1 MPLCLCVLV
10 VERIVVE
17 AIRMEERRDKISAH
31 PALAALLILIAF
43 TSAFAQARCLTADE
57 IKRISDQLDANIT
70 RPFNKKLSDDLIKL
84 AARQQQRLQD
94 NVADNKSGDTIIK
107 TLQTS
112 REQNTNELCAI
123 VKQYGWPSRDLVGD
137 DGARAAF
144 FLLRNSSTSELQRDL
159 LPVIIAAVKK
169 GEIKK
174 TAFAAYID
182 QLRLSAGLKQI
193 FGTQATILNGFLVLF
208 PITDEIHVDARR
220 KQYDLPPLAEYLRGL
235 EKLYRLPLIKSTGA
249 LTNSFSDNSQI
260 SIARATDSELLGASS
275 SDDVDVV
282 RVETN
287 LVSLNI
293 SVYATKLRTEVA
305 KLEQKDFAIKEDGHP
320 QEISFFATTDVPFD
334 LVLLLDLSG
343 STADKRDLIRKS
355 TRRFIEAARPADR
368 IAIVTFADDFW
379 IVSPLTV
386 DREKLLSAA
395 KQISGGGGSRVW
407 DALEFTLD
415 QVLGSAT
422 SPRRR
427 AVVFMT
433 DGVDNALG
441 SGTAGSTISYADL
454 LESVRKHDALIVPI
468 YLDTEDRDR
477 DSFLG
482 DMGRRMYENA
492 RNTLGVLAY
501 ESGGLYYSARKV
513 EDLNGVYEQVIED
526 LSKVYSLGYRST
538 NQKRD
543 GSWRT
548 VNIEISSHPDL
559 KTRAR
564 PGYYAK

>member
-1 MPLCLCVLV
+1 M
-10 VERIVVE
+10 
-17 AIRMEERRDKISAH
+17 
-31 PALAALLILIAF
+31 
-43 TSAFAQARCLTADE
+43 
-57 IKRISDQLDANIT
+57 
-70 RPFNKKLSDDLIKL
+70 
-84 AARQQQRLQD
+84 
-94 NVADNKSGDTIIK
+94 
-107 TLQTS
+107 
-112 REQNTNELCAI
+112 
-123 VKQYGWPSRDLVGD
+123 
-137 DGARAAF
+137 
-144 FLLRNSSTSELQRDL
+144 
-159 LPVIIAAVKK
+159 
-169 GEIKK
+169 
-174 TAFAAYID
+174 
-182 QLRLSAGLKQI
+182 
-193 FGTQATILNGFLVLF
+193 
-208 PITDEIHVDARR
+208 
-220 KQYDLPPLAEYLRGL
+220 
-235 EKLYRLPLIKSTGA
+235 
-249 LTNSFSDNSQI
+249 
-260 SIARATDSELLGASS
+260 
-275 SDDVDVV
+275 
-282 RVETN
+282 
-287 LVSLNI
+287 
-293 SVYATKLRTEVA
+293 
-305 KLEQKDFAIKEDGHP
+305 
-320 QEISFFATTDVPFD
+320 
-334 LVLLLDLSG
+334 
-343 STADKRDLIRKS
+343 
-355 TRRFIEAARPADR
+355 
-368 IAIVTFADDFW
+368 
-379 IVSPLTV
+379 SPLTV

-482 DMGRRMYENA
+482 DMGHRMYENA

-543 GSWRT
+543 ASWRT
-548 VNIEISSHPDL
+548 VNIEITSHAEL
-559 KTRAR
+559 KSRAR

>member
-1 MPLCLCVLV
+1 MCLYLRVFV
-10 VERIVVE
+10 VEDMN
-17 AIRMEERRDKISAH
+17 MEERPHRPQSRLYQ
-31 PALAALLILIAF
+31 ALSGFLVLIAA
-43 TSAFAQARCLTADE
+43 TSAFAQNKCLTPDE
-57 IKRISDQLDANIT
+57 IRRTADQLDAGIP
-70 RPFNKKLSDDLIKL
+70 RPFDKKLSDELIKL
-84 AARQQQRLQD
+84 SAKQQQRLED
-94 NVADNKSGDTIIK
+94 NIADNKSGDAIIK
-107 TLQTS
+107 SLKTS

-123 VKQYGWPSRDLVGD
+123 VKQYGWPTRDLVGD
-137 DGARAAF
+137 DGARSAF

-159 LPVIIAAVKK
+159 LPIVIAAVKK

-174 TAFAAYID
+174 SGFAAYID

-208 PITDEIHVDARR
+208 PITDEAHVDARR
-220 KQYDLPPLAEYLRGL
+220 KQYDLPPLVEYLRAL
-235 EKLYRLPLIKSTGA
+235 ERLYRLPLVKSTGT
-249 LTNSFSDNSQI
+249 LTNSFSDSSQAA
-260 SIARATDSELLGASS
+260 IALATDSELLGTSS
-275 SDDVDVV
+275 NDDVDVV

-287 LVSLNI
+287 LVSLNV

-305 KLEQKDFAIKEDGHP
+305 KLDQKDFAISEDGRP

-343 STADKRDLIRKS
+343 STSGKRDLIRKS
-355 TRRFIEAARPADR
+355 TKRFIEAARPADR
-368 IAIVTFADDFW
+368 IAVVAFADDVS

-386 DREKLLSAA
+386 DRAKLLSSINEIA
-395 KQISGGGGSRVW
+395 SGAGSHVW
-407 DALEFTLD
+407 DALEFSLE
-415 QVLGSAT
+415 QVLGAAT

-441 SGTAGSTISYADL
+441 GGTAGSSISYADL
-454 LESVRKHDALIVPI
+454 LESVRKHDALIIPI
-468 YLDTEDRDR
+468 YLDTEDRG
-477 DSFLG
+477 SFMG
-482 DMGRRMYENA
+482 DQGKRMYDNA
-492 RNTLGVLAY
+492 RKTLAMLAY
-501 ESGGLYYSARKV
+501 ESGGLYYNARKL

-526 LSKVYSLGYRST
+526 LSKVYSLGYRPT
-538 NQKRD
+538 NQNRD

-548 VNIEISSHPDL
+548 VNIEILGHPEL

>member
-1 MPLCLCVLV
+1 MYCRLLPQFNLPLV
-10 VERIVVE
+10 
-17 AIRMEERRDKISAH
+17 
-31 PALAALLILIAF
+31 ALLLLVAAI
-43 TSAFAQARCLTADE
+43 SSFAQTRCLTADE
-57 IKRISDQLDANIT
+57 IKRVSDQIAANDT

-84 AARQQQRLQD
+84 SAKQQQRLQD
-94 NVADNKSGDTIIK
+94 NVTDNKSGDTLIGTIRK
-107 TLQTS
+107 S
-112 REQNTNELCAI
+112 REKNTNDLCAI
-123 VKQYGWPSRDLVGD
+123 VKQYGWPTRDLVGD
-137 DGARAAF
+137 EGARAAF

-169 GEIKK
+169 GEITKA
-174 TAFAAYID
+174 AFATYID
-182 QLRLSAGLKQI
+182 RLRLNAGLKQI
-193 FGTQATILNGFLVLF
+193 FGTQATILNDFLVLF
-208 PITDEIHVDARR
+208 PITDESHVDARR
-220 KQYDLPPLAEYLRGL
+220 KQYDLPPLREYLRGL
-235 EKLYRLPLIKSTGA
+235 EKLYRLPLIKSTGT
-249 LTNSFSDNSQI
+249 LTNSFSDQSRI
-260 SIARATDSELLGASS
+260 SIARATDPELLSASS

-287 LVSLNI
+287 LVSLNVSI
-293 SVYATKLRTEVA
+293 YATKLRTEVA
-305 KLEQKDFAIKEDGHP
+305 KLEQKDFTITEDGHP
-320 QEISFFATTDVPFD
+320 QEISFFATTEVPFD

-355 TRRFIEAARPADR
+355 TRKFIEAARPTDR

-379 IVSPLTV
+379 IVSPLTM
-386 DREKLLSAA
+386 DRERLFSAA

-433 DGVDNALG
+433 DGVDNALQG
-441 SGTAGSTISYADL
+441 GTAGSSISYADL

-468 YLDTEDRDR
+468 YLDTEDWDR

-482 DMGRRMYENA
+482 DMGHRAYENA
-492 RNTLGVLAY
+492 RNTLGVLAF
-501 ESGGLYYSARKV
+501 ESGGLYYRARKV

-538 NQKRD
+538 NEKRD

-548 VNIEISSHPDL
+548 VNIEITAHSDL

>member
-1 MPLCLCVLV
+1 MYCRLLPQFNLPLV
-10 VERIVVE
+10 
-17 AIRMEERRDKISAH
+17 
-31 PALAALLILIAF
+31 ALLLLVAAI
-43 TSAFAQARCLTADE
+43 SSFAQTRCLTADE
-57 IKRISDQLDANIT
+57 IKRVSDQIAANDT

-84 AARQQQRLQD
+84 SAKQQQRLQD
-94 NVADNKSGDTIIK
+94 NVTDNKSGDTLIGTIRK
-107 TLQTS
+107 S
-112 REQNTNELCAI
+112 REKNTNDLCAI
-123 VKQYGWPSRDLVGD
+123 VKQYGWPTRDLVGD
-137 DGARAAF
+137 EGARAAF

-169 GEIKK
+169 GEITKA
-174 TAFAAYID
+174 AFATYID
-182 QLRLSAGLKQI
+182 RLRLNAGLKQI
-193 FGTQATILNGFLVLF
+193 FGTQATILNDFLVLF
-208 PITDEIHVDARR
+208 PITDESHVDARR
-220 KQYDLPPLAEYLRGL
+220 KQYDLPPLREYLRGL
-235 EKLYRLPLIKSTGA
+235 EKLYRLPLIKSTGT
-249 LTNSFSDNSQI
+249 LTNSFSDQSRI
-260 SIARATDSELLGASS
+260 SIARATDPELLSASS
-275 SDDVDVV
+275 NDDVDVV

-287 LVSLNI
+287 LVSLNVSI
-293 SVYATKLRTEVA
+293 YATKLRTEVA
-305 KLEQKDFAIKEDGHP
+305 KLEQKDFTITEDGHP
-320 QEISFFATTDVPFD
+320 QEISFFATTEVPFD

-355 TRRFIEAARPADR
+355 TKKFIEAARPTDR

-379 IVSPLTV
+379 IVSPLTM
-386 DREKLLSAA
+386 DRERLFSAA

-433 DGVDNALG
+433 DGVDNALQG
-441 SGTAGSTISYADL
+441 GTAGSTISYADL

-468 YLDTEDRDR
+468 YLDTEDWDR

-482 DMGRRMYENA
+482 DMGHRAYENA
-492 RNTLGVLAY
+492 RNTLGVLAF
-501 ESGGLYYSARKV
+501 ESGGLYYRARKV

-538 NQKRD
+538 NEKRD

-548 VNIEISSHPDL
+548 VNIEITAHSDL

>member
-1 MPLCLCVLV
+1 MRTYCFVKRVVVIEHIGMKERPHKIKSHPLV
-10 VERIVVE
+10 
-17 AIRMEERRDKISAH
+17 
-31 PALAALLILIAF
+31 ALLILIAAI
-43 TSAFAQARCLTADE
+43 SSFAQTRCLTADE
-57 IKRISDQLDANIT
+57 IKRVSDQIAANDT

-84 AARQQQRLQD
+84 SAKQQQRLQD
-94 NVADNKSGDTIIK
+94 NVTDNKSGNTLIDTIRK
-107 TLQTS
+107 S
-112 REQNTNELCAI
+112 REENTNDLCAI
-123 VKQYGWPSRDLVGD
+123 VKQYGWPTRDLVGD
-137 DGARAAF
+137 EGARAAF

-169 GEIKK
+169 GEITKA
-174 TAFAAYID
+174 AFATYID
-182 QLRLSAGLKQI
+182 RLRLNAGLKQI
-193 FGTQATILNGFLVLF
+193 FGTQATILNDFLVLF
-208 PITDEIHVDARR
+208 PITDESQIDARR
-220 KQYDLPPLAEYLRGL
+220 KQYDLPPLREYLRGL
-235 EKLYRLPLIKSTGA
+235 EKLYRLPLIKSTGT
-249 LTNSFSDNSQI
+249 LTNSFSDQSQI
-260 SIARATDSELLGASS
+260 SIARATDPELLSASS
-275 SDDVDVV
+275 NDDVDVV

-287 LVSLNI
+287 LVSLNVSI
-293 SVYATKLRTEVA
+293 YATKLRTEVA
-305 KLEQKDFAIKEDGHP
+305 KLEQKDFTITEDGHP

-355 TRRFIEAARPADR
+355 TKKFIEAARPTDR

-379 IVSPLTV
+379 IVSPLTM
-386 DREKLLSAA
+386 DRERLFSAA
-395 KQISGGGGSRVW
+395 KQIAGGGGSRVW

-433 DGVDNALG
+433 DGVDNALQG
-441 SGTAGSTISYADL
+441 GTAGSTISYADL

-482 DMGRRMYENA
+482 DMGRRAYENA
-492 RNTLGVLAY
+492 RNTLGVLAF
-501 ESGGLYYSARKV
+501 ESGGLYYRARKV

-548 VNIEISSHPDL
+548 VNIEITAHSDL

>member
-1 MPLCLCVLV
+1 MAALIEAVPPLKNMYRCLLLL
-10 VERIVVE
+10 
-17 AIRMEERRDKISAH
+17 SHH
-31 PALAALLILIAF
+31 PARVALLVLIAA
-43 TSAFAQARCLTADE
+43 TSAFAQTRCLTADDV
-57 IKRISDQLDANIT
+57 KRIGDQLEANVT
-70 RPFNKKLSDDLIKL
+70 RPFNKKLGDELIKL

-94 NVADNKSGDTIIK
+94 NVADNKSGDAIIK
-107 TLQTS
+107 TIRTS
-112 REQNTNELCAI
+112 REQNTNQLCAI
-123 VKQYGWPSRDLVGD
+123 VKQYGWPTRDLVGD
-137 DGARAAF
+137 DGARSAF

-159 LPVIIAAVKK
+159 LPVIIVAVKK

-174 TAFAAYID
+174 TGFAAYID

-208 PITDEIHVDARR
+208 PITDETHVDARR

-235 EKLYRLPLIKSTGA
+235 EKLYRLPLVKSTGA
-249 LTNSFSDNSQI
+249 LSNSFSDNSQV
-260 SIARATDSELLGASS
+260 SIARATESELLTAASN
-275 SDDVDVV
+275 DDVDVV
-282 RVETN
+282 RVDTN
-287 LVSLNI
+287 LVNLNV

-305 KLEQKDFAIKEDGHP
+305 KLDQKDFTITEDGHP
-320 QEISFFATTDVPFD
+320 QEISFFATTEVPFD

-343 STADKRDLIRKS
+343 STSDKRDLIRKS
-355 TRRFIEAARPADR
+355 TQRFIEAARPTDR

-379 IVSPLTV
+379 IVSPLTA

-441 SGTAGSTISYADL
+441 GGTAGSTIGFADL

-468 YLDTEDRDR
+468 YLDTEVQA
-477 DSFLG
+477 SYMG
-482 DMGRRMYENA
+482 DQGRRMYENA

-513 EDLNGVYEQVIED
+513 EDLDGVYEQVIED

-538 NQKRD
+538 NEKRD

-548 VNIEISSHPDL
+548 VNIAITGHADL

>member
-1 MPLCLCVLV
+1 MAALIETVPLPKNT
-10 VERIVVE
+10 
-17 AIRMEERRDKISAH
+17 KISAH
-31 PALAALLILIAF
+31 PALVALLILFAA
-43 TSAFAQARCLTADE
+43 TSAFTQTRCLNADE
-57 IKRISDQLDANIT
+57 IKRFTDQVDANIA

-84 AARQQQRLQD
+84 AAKQQQRLQD
-94 NVADNKSGDTIIK
+94 NVADNKSGETILK
-107 TLQTS
+107 TLRTS
-112 REQNTNELCAI
+112 REQNTNELCEI
-123 VKQYGWPSRDLVGD
+123 VKQYGWPTRDLVGD
-137 DGARAAF
+137 DGARSAF
-144 FLLRNSSTSELQRDL
+144 FLLRNTSTSELQRDL

-174 TAFAAYID
+174 TGFAGYID

-208 PITDEIHVDARR
+208 PITDESHVDARR
-220 KQYDLPPLAEYLRGL
+220 RPYDLPPLREYLRGL
-235 EKLYRLPLIKSTGA
+235 EKLYQLPLIKSTGE

-275 SDDVDVV
+275 NDDVDVV

-287 LVSLNI
+287 LVSLNV
-293 SVYATKLRTEVA
+293 SVYATRLRTEVA
-305 KLEQKDFAIKEDGHP
+305 KLDQKDFTVTEDGRA
-320 QEISFFATTDVPFD
+320 QEISFFAKTDVPFD

-343 STADKRDLIRKS
+343 STSGKRDLIRKS
-355 TRRFIEAARPADR
+355 TKRFIEAARPSDR
-368 IAIVTFADDFW
+368 IAIVAFADDVW

-386 DREKLLSAA
+386 DRAKLLRSANE
-395 KQISGGGGSRVW
+395 ITGGRGSHVW
-407 DALEFTLD
+407 DALEFTLE

-433 DGVDNALG
+433 DGVDNALAG
-441 SGTAGSTISYADL
+441 GTAGSSISYADL

-468 YLDTEDRDR
+468 YLDTEGRE
-477 DSFLG
+477 SYLG
-482 DMGRRMYENA
+482 DQGRRMYENA

-526 LSKVYSLGYRST
+526 LGKVYSLGYRST

-548 VNIEISSHPDL
+548 VNIEISGHPEL

-564 PGYYAK
+564 PGYYAN

>member
-1 MPLCLCVLV
+1 MKSNHEDTKALTRSWAIKNCLSVLVRSCLCGLLVLF
-10 VERIVVE
+10 
-17 AIRMEERRDKISAH
+17 AAISAG
-31 PALAALLILIAF
+31 
-43 TSAFAQARCLTADE
+43 AQTRCLTTDDV
-57 IKRISDQLDANIT
+57 KRIRDQLDANVT
-70 RPFNKKLSDDLIKL
+70 RPFNKKLGDDLTKL

-94 NVADNKSGDTIIK
+94 NVADNKSGDVIIK
-107 TLQTS
+107 TLRTS
-112 REQNTNELCAI
+112 REQNANELCAI
-123 VKQYGWPSRDLVGD
+123 VKQYGWPTRDLVGEK
-137 DGARAAF
+137 ATRAAF
-144 FLLRNSSTSELQRDL
+144 FLLRNSSTTDLQRDL
-159 LPVIIAAVKK
+159 LPVIVAAVKK
-169 GEIKK
+169 GEITKP
-174 TAFAAYID
+174 AFAAYVD
-182 QLRLSAGLKQI
+182 RLRVSAGLKQI
-193 FGTQATILNGFLVLF
+193 FGTEATILNGFLVLF
-208 PITDEIHVDARR
+208 PITDESHVDARR
-220 KQYDLPPLAEYLRGL
+220 KQYDLPPLAEDLRGL
-235 EKLYRLPLIKSTGA
+235 ERLYRLPLIKSTGV
-249 LTNSFSDNSQI
+249 LTNSFSDNSQV
-260 SIARATDSELLGASS
+260 SIARATNSELLGTSS
-275 SDDVDVV
+275 NDDVDVV
-282 RVETN
+282 RVDTN
-287 LVSLNI
+287 LVNLNV

-305 KLEQKDFAIKEDGHP
+305 KLEQKDFAISEDGHP

-355 TRRFIEAARPADR
+355 TRRFIEAARPTDR

-379 IVSPLTV
+379 IVCPLTA
-386 DREKLLSAA
+386 DRSKLLAGA
-395 KQISGGGGSRVW
+395 NEINGGGGSRVW

-441 SGTAGSTISYADL
+441 GGTAGSTISYADL

-468 YLDTEDRDR
+468 YLDTEDRD
-477 DSFLG
+477 SFFG

-492 RNTLGVLAY
+492 RNTLAELAY

-513 EDLNGVYEQVIED
+513 NDLNGVYEQVIED

-538 NQKRD
+538 NEKRD

-548 VNIEISSHPDL
+548 VNIEITAHPDL

>member
-1 MPLCLCVLV
+1 M
-10 VERIVVE
+10 
-17 AIRMEERRDKISAH
+17 
-31 PALAALLILIAF
+31 AALIETVPLVKSMYCRLLPPFRPPLVALLLLVAAA
-43 TSAFAQARCLTADE
+43 SAFAQTRCLTADE
-57 IKRISDQLDANIT
+57 IKRVSDQVAANDT

-84 AARQQQRLQD
+84 SAKQQQRLQD
-94 NVADNKSGDTIIK
+94 NVTDNKSGNTLIDTIRK
-107 TLQTS
+107 S
-112 REQNTNELCAI
+112 REKNTNDLCAI
-123 VKQYGWPSRDLVGD
+123 VKQYGWPTRDLVGD
-137 DGARAAF
+137 EGARAAF

-169 GEIKK
+169 GEITKA
-174 TAFAAYID
+174 AFATYID
-182 QLRLSAGLKQI
+182 RLRLNAGLKQV
-193 FGTQATILNGFLVLF
+193 FGTQATILNDFLVLF

-220 KQYDLPPLAEYLRGL
+220 KQYDLPPLREYLRGL
-235 EKLYRLPLIKSTGA
+235 EKLYRLPLIKSTGT
-249 LTNSFSDNSQI
+249 LTNSFSDQSQI
-260 SIARATDSELLGASS
+260 SIARATDSELLSASS
-275 SDDVDVV
+275 NDDVDVV

-287 LVSLNI
+287 LVSLNVSI
-293 SVYATKLRTEVA
+293 YATKLRTEVA
-305 KLEQKDFAIKEDGHP
+305 KLEQKDFTITEDGHP
-320 QEISFFATTDVPFD
+320 QEISFFATTEVPFD

-355 TRRFIEAARPADR
+355 TRKFIDAARPTDR

-379 IVSPLTV
+379 IVSPLTM
-386 DREKLLSAA
+386 DREKLFSAA

-433 DGVDNALG
+433 DGVDNALQG
-441 SGTAGSTISYADL
+441 GTAGSSISYAEL

-482 DMGRRMYENA
+482 DMGRRTYENA

-538 NQKRD
+538 NEKRD

-548 VNIEISSHPDL
+548 VNVEITAHSDL

>member
-1 MPLCLCVLV
+1 MK
-10 VERIVVE
+10 ERPH
-17 AIRMEERRDKISAH
+17 KISAQ
-31 PALAALLILIAF
+31 AAVVALLILIG
-43 TSAFAQARCLTADE
+43 TTPTFAQAKCLTADE

-84 AARQQQRLQD
+84 AAKQQQRLQD

-107 TLQTS
+107 TLRAS

-159 LPVIIAAVKK
+159 LPVIIAAFKK

-208 PITDEIHVDARR
+208 PITDETHVDARR
-220 KQYDLPPLAEYLRGL
+220 KPYDLPPLREYLRGL
-235 EKLYRLPLIKSTGA
+235 EKLYQLPLIKSTGE
-249 LTNSFSDNSQI
+249 LTNSFSDNSQV
-260 SIARATDSELLGASS
+260 SIALATDSELLGASPN
-275 SDDVDVV
+275 DDVDVV

-305 KLEQKDFAIKEDGHP
+305 KLDQKDFIVTEDGHP

-343 STADKRDLIRKS
+343 STSDKRDLIRKS
-355 TRRFIEAARPADR
+355 TKKFIEAARPTDR

-415 QVLGSAT
+415 QCLGSAT

-427 AVVFMT
+427 AVVAMT

-441 SGTAGSTISYADL
+441 SGAAGSTSSDAD
-454 LESVRKHDALIVPI
+454 
-468 YLDTEDRDR
+468 
-477 DSFLG
+477 
-482 DMGRRMYENA
+482 
-492 RNTLGVLAY
+492 
-501 ESGGLYYSARKV
+501 
-513 EDLNGVYEQVIED
+513 
-526 LSKVYSLGYRST
+526 
-538 NQKRD
+538 
-543 GSWRT
+543 
-548 VNIEISSHPDL
+548 
-559 KTRAR
+559 
-564 PGYYAK
+564 